1 MEKYLLNILQG
12 PFVYNLQQ
20 NIFGANDLKR
30 SVIESEVDLLEIK
43 TVLDLGCGIGDST
56 RLFENFDINY
66 LGIDLS
72 KSRIDYAKNNFKSEK
87 NMFKQISV
95 QAFQAEEVFDLV
107 LCFGLIH
114 HLSET
119 EAIKLIKEINRK
131 ELKFKKIIFLDP
143 VKVKRQGIIAT
154 IFHKLDIGQN
164 IKTQEGYKKYFK
176 NFNIKSEIVYSN
188 KIIKLPI
195 HKVTISN

>member
-1 MEKYLLNILQG
+1 MEKYLLNIIQG

-20 NIFGANDLKR
+20 NFFGANELKKT
-30 SVIESEVDLLEIK
+30 VIESEIDLKEISK
-43 TVLDLGCGIGDST
+43 VLDLGCGIGDSSL
-56 RLFENFDINY
+56 LFDNLNIKY
-66 LGIDLS
+66 LGIDSS
-72 KSRIDYAKNNFKSEK
+72 KSRIDYANKHFKSE
-87 NMFKQISV
+87 NNLFKQISV
-95 QAFQAEEVFDLV
+95 QNFRGQEVFDLV

-114 HLSET
+114 HLT
-119 EAIKLIKEINRK
+119 DAEAVELIKEINSK
-131 ELKFKKIIFLDP
+131 EFKFKKLIFLDP
-143 VKVKRQGIIAT
+143 VKVKRQGVLAT

-164 IKTQEGYKKYFK
+164 IKTQEGYKNYFK